1 MADEGKRITER
12 PIDYNSLGSNA
23 AATVK
28 VYGSGITNDFV
39 ELNVAGQD
47 LQVLLN
53 GTVTDVVKYAIGEQV
68 KIAGKTFKRNVP
80 RAEEEAVQTIRE
92 ELYPKVT
99 SGARLE
105 RIKFIVNEEL
115 LTEDSLI
122 NKFFKSKFQETLD
135 KPQATLSGVN
145 IVVSADI
152 TPGHSLDEICRW

>member
-1 MADEGKRITER
+1 MVDDGKRVTDK

-68 KIAGKTFKRNVP
+68 KVGGKAFKRNVP
-80 RAEEEAVQTIRE
+80 RSEQEAVQTIKE

-105 RIKFIVNEEL
+105 RIKFVVNQEL

-122 NKFFKSKFQETLD
+122 NKYFESHFQETLD
-135 KPQATLSGVN
+135 KPQASLSGVT